1 MARLQLDQRGE
12 AFFDLILSRREEG
25 YGAIAHLRVPKGAGR
40 STLVLHEEFAWGED
54 PEECKRFIKRLGE
67 GQGGQG
73 ITFLRNDAA
82 YFSFWRRPDGTVL
95 FEARCLTGCGEV
107 LFRAEV
113 GPADVER
120 FHRKLEEV
128 CGRISRGSRGEE
140 E

>member
-12 AFFDLILSRREEG
+12 AFFDLILSRHDEG

-40 STLVLHEEFAWGED
+40 SSLVLHEEFAWGED
-54 PEECKRFIKRLGE
+54 PEECRRFIARLDPR
-67 GQGGQG
+67 QGGQG

-82 YFSFWRRPDGTVL
+82 YFSFWRRPDDTVL

-113 GPADVER
+113 GLDAVEC
-120 FHRKLEEV
+120 FHRKLTEV
-128 CGRISRGSRGEE
+128 CRRLCRGSGDGEE
-140 E
+140 